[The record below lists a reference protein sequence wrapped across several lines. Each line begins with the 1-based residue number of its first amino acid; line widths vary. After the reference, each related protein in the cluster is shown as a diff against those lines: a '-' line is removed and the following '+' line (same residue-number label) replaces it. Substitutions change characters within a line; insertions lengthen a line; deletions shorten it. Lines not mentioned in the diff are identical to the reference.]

1 MEKTLK
7 IILNIFAVIGIISTI
22 IAGSAAIYIVLVK
35 NATEID
41 KMHGT
46 LDDDGDGIPNAKDPD
61 VDGDGIPNMQDDDAD
76 GDGIPNIEDAL
87 QTAQKLIG
95 RPYDQLNDV
104 KNSALS
110 QLGAI
115 VCTDVVVYA
124 YEKAGIYLGFEMG
137 ELYKKKPKIF
147 YGYRWNNPYDENFSR
162 RMRNVRTYCREKGF
176 MLKKGAPLMPGDI
189 VMFSQGHI
197 ALIEKVEGDDFV
209 TIESSS
215 KKIITMRT
223 KKADIY
229 RRSFEKYG
237 KEVAFARLR
246 FDGKK

>member
-1 MEKTLK
+1 MGK
-7 IILNIFAVIGIISTI
+7 IMKVVINAFAVFGMLSLI
-22 IAGSAAIYIVLVK
+22 IAGTAVIYVILTK

-46 LDDDGDGIPNAKDPD
+46 LDTDGDGTCDSEDFD
-61 VDGDGIPNMQDDDAD
+61 VDGDGIANMEDPDAD
-76 GDGIPNIEDAL
+76 GDGIPNVKDAL
-87 QTAQKLIG
+87 EAAKKLIG

-110 QLGAI
+110 QMGAI

-124 YEKAGIYLGFEMG
+124 YEKAGIYLALEMKR
-137 ELYKKKPKIF
+137 LYRKKPKIF
-147 YGYRWNNPYDENFSR
+147 YGYRWNNPHDENFSR
-162 RMRNVRTYCREKGF
+162 RMRNVRAYCREKGY
-176 MLKKGAPLMPGDI
+176 MLKKGAALMPGDI
-189 VMFSQGHI
+189 VMFSNGHI
-197 ALIEKVEGDDFV
+197 ALIETTDGDDFT

-223 KKADIY
+223 TKADIY

-237 KEVAFARLR
+237 EEVAFARIR
-246 FDGKK
+246 FEGKK